1 MYFIKRYLLSF
12 NNLMIKKN
20 TIYKMNKIINIFT
33 KINNPNLP
41 SERDPQTLTLRFNF
55 SISETPSLLIDD
67 ELIPK

>member
-33 KINNPNLP
+33 KMNNPNLP
-41 SERDPQTLTLRFNF
+41 LE
-55 SISETPSLLIDD
+55 ID
-67 ELIPK
+67 L